1 MNVFKG
7 KGRKSPVP
15 ELGRKQT
22 CCVYREPA
30 GASVLSELFSG
41 MRKAKSEVSAGAGS
55 ISVRM
60 CPCGLWRLRGHDGLV
75 ERWESLL
82 MGGQARTGSCSG
94 ALASL
99 RFALYL
105 NWP

>member
-1 MNVFKG
+1 MFKG

-22 CCVYREPA
+22 CVYREPA

-60 CPCGLWRLRGHDGLV
+60 CPCGPWRLRGRDGLV
-75 ERWESLL
+75 
-82 MGGQARTGSCSG
+82 G
-94 ALASL
+94 
-99 RFALYL
+99 
-105 NWP
+105 